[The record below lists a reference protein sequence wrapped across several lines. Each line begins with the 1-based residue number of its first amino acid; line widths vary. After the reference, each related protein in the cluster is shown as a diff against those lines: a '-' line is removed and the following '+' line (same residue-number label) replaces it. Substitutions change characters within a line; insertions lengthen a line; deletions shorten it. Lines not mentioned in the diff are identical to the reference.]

1 MKKLLILF
9 LILAGCA
16 VQPKDR
22 AIQTIGVGTVA
33 NDGTGDKL
41 RNAMI
46 KVNSNFSY
54 HEAQILLRSPILN
67 PVFTGLIKLSTDTI
81 PTYPQVRTELND
93 TMTARIAAATP
104 INTIAP
110 LWTDTVSIVA
120 TKSDIANIEGSGG
133 GSTATIDELEFI
145 IGYTTGAPAVGD
157 SLLTHTNFI
166 GKHLEIFRGPSNSAT
181 YSGGLRQKENPIGAA
196 NPKDGFRK
204 NNSTGQVIFRPVFVD
219 GELVSIES
227 TNTIIHNSLS
237 IEGEESVLL
246 DDLLAYWQLDET
258 IGSTSNEEVGGY
270 NANTTGLVGQSGQIG
285 LSVHYSGT
293 QGSQVSHNAALVPA
307 GDALTLGMWFKLDSL
322 GSVMGRSAELMAFK
336 HSASPWNSMELMLN
350 TSDKLYFYI
359 KNTGATSYAVYST
372 DAFDAG
378 DLDTWIHVAV
388 VCTASGSALKMYVNG
403 DDVSATPGTFTGT
416 FYQHDSG
423 LAFGNEYNGGTNAIE
438 GYIDEPFIYNVALS
452 EADIE
457 ELMIKTYPFN

>member
-81 PTYPQVRTELND
+81 PTYPQVRTEIND
-93 TMTARIAAATP
+93 TITARLAVATS
-104 INTIAP
+104 ISTIAP

-120 TKSDIANIEGSGG
+120 TKRDIRNIVGSGG

-145 IGYTTGAPAVGD
+145 IGYTTGAPGVGD
-157 SLLTHTNFI
+157 STITHSNFI

-204 NNSTGQVIFRPVFVD
+204 NNTTGQVIFRPVFVD

-237 IEGEESVLL
+237 IEGQES
-246 DDLLAYWQLDET
+246 DLLTDLKAYYNMDET
-258 IGSTSNEEVGGY
+258 AGSDVNDSHGTYDGTTTATVNEAGKFGRAELFTAASNTFVNLGTSVFDF
-270 NANTTGLVGQSGQIG
+270 
-285 LSVHYSGT
+285 GT
-293 QGSQVSHNAALVPA
+293 EDFTVAAWINIP
-307 GDALTLGMWFKLDSL
+307 TLQ
-322 GSVMGRSAELMAFK
+322 SAELGIMGSWGTPPYFWFGLISENKLTAAINLGSGNIEVVGN
-336 HSASPWNSMELMLN
+336 SALSA
-350 TSDKLYFYI
+350 
-359 KNTGATSYAVYST
+359 ATWY
-372 DAFDAG
+372 
-378 DLDTWIHVAV
+378 HVALV
-388 VCTASGSALKMYVNG
+388 ATRDGSMVIYVDG
-403 DDVSATPGTFTGT
+403 VAQTDTDDISAEVAVSLVNNNRHTIGTIGNN
-416 FYQHDSG
+416 
-423 LAFGNEYNGGTNAIE
+423 LA
-438 GYIDEPFIYNVALS
+438 GYYFDGIIDEVFVSERALS
-452 EADIE
+452 VGEIQD
-457 ELMIKTYPFN
+457 LMTKTYPFN